1 MSAARI
7 YQLSWLD
14 PEYMAASPDRDLAK
28 ATRFQSHP
36 TRAVAIRE
44 ARKLA
49 RKINGSVYL
58 QAYVRGLY
66 GDEPEGSQ
74 EEITK

>member
-1 MSAARI
+1 MSTVRL
-7 YQLSWLD
+7 YQLSWVD
-14 PEYMAASPDRDLAK
+14 PESMAARPDGDLAK

-36 TRAVAIRE
+36 TRAAAIRE

-74 EEITK
+74 EEIAP